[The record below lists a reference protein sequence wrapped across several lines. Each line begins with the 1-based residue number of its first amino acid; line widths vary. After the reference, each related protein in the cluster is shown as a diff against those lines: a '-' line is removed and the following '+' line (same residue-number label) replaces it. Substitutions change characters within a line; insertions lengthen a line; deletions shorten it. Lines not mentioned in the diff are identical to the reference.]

1 MREIG
6 YMFFPFIK
14 HTGFDFAFSTIA
26 KFCSHCP
33 SVMIQQLTPGGQADD
48 IVLSKF
54 IQFQKHL
61 IVIVCSVHG
70 ESCPAEKSGSLFHG
84 MEGDCICGFIVFF
97 L

>member
-33 SVMIQQLTPGGQADD
+33 SVMIQQLTPGAQTNDTILA
-48 IVLSKF
+48 KF
-54 IQFQKHL
+54 ILVSKTSYCHRILCPWQKL
-61 IVIVCSVHG
+61 LYQKEKRPVLWHG
-70 ESCPAEKSGSLFHG
+70 R
-84 MEGDCICGFIVFF
+84 
-97 L
+97 